1 MNNRKNLTILC
12 VTMIFLLVVIMIFQ
26 FVTLAVATQ
35 KQETLIAEIAEME
48 QAIDDIS
55 DEIDY
60 RETLLYIE
68 KYARENLELY
78 GDSDI
83 IFVPNE

>member
-12 VTMIFLLVVIMIFQ
+12 VTMIFLLAVIMIFQ

-55 DEIDY
+55 NEIDY

-78 GDSDI
+78 GENDI

>member
-1 MNNRKNLTILC
+1 
-12 VTMIFLLVVIMIFQ
+12 MIFLLAVIMIFQ

-55 DEIDY
+55 NEIDY

-78 GDSDI
+78 GENDI

>member
-48 QAIDDIS
+48 KAIDDIS

-78 GDSDI
+78 GDNDI

>member
-12 VTMIFLLVVIMIFQ
+12 VTMIFLLVIIMIFQ
-26 FVTLAVATQ
+26 FVTLTVETQ

-48 QAIDDIS
+48 KAIDDIE

-78 GDSDI
+78 GDNDI